1 MRIAVVGSGYVGLV
15 AATCFA
21 ETGNDVVTVDRDRN
35 KIDLLNGGGIPIYEP
50 GLEEMVQRNRAEG
63 RLLFT
68 TDLPG
73 AVRSCGII
81 FVAVGTP
88 PDEDGSADLKHVLA
102 VAREIGQNM
111 DGPRIVVNKSTV
123 PVGTADL
130 VRAEILKYTEHEVS
144 IVSNPEFLK
153 EGTAIDDFLKPDR
166 VVIGTSDPAAA
177 DTMRELYSPFV
188 RTNNPVIVMSNRS
201 AEMTK
206 YVANSLLAARI
217 SFMNEVANLCDA
229 MGADVGEVRI
239 GVGSDHRIGPSFLF
253 PGVGFGG
260 SCFPKDVRALM
271 ATARDQGIRMRTL
284 EAATEVNEEQKRTM
298 LRKLEA
304 VFGPSLQGL
313 RVAIWGLAFKP
324 NTDDMREAPSV
335 VVIRGL
341 LEKGARVSVYDPQAM
356 KNARSILGDTVEY
369 CRSGYEAAEGA
380 DALILL
386 TEWLE
391 FREPDFPKLASM
403 MRRKSVFDGRN
414 VWNPGKLKGLGF
426 EYCGMGRR

>member
-21 ETGNDVVTVDRDRN
+21 ETGNEVVSVDRDRD
-35 KIDLLNGGGIPIYEP
+35 KIELLNGGGIPIYEP

-63 RLLFT
+63 RLNFT
-68 TDLPG
+68 TDLPD
-73 AVRSCGII
+73 AIRRCGII
-81 FVAVGTP
+81 FIAVGTP

-102 VAREIGQNM
+102 VAGEIGRNM

-123 PVGTADL
+123 PVGTADM
-130 VRAEILKYTEHEVS
+130 VKAEIERHTSHPVS

-177 DTMRELYSPFV
+177 DAMRELYSPFV
-188 RTNNPVIVMSNRS
+188 RTNNPVLVMSNRS

-217 SFMNEVANLCDA
+217 SFMNEIANLCDV
-229 MGADVGEVRI
+229 MDADVSEVRT
-239 GVGSDHRIGPSFLF
+239 GVGSDHRIGSSFLF

-271 ATARDQGIRMRTL
+271 ATAREQGCRIRTL
-284 EAATEVNEEQKRTM
+284 EAATEVNEDQKKVILSKM
-298 LRKLEA
+298 DA
-304 VFGPSLQGL
+304 VFGSSLSGMKA
-313 RVAIWGLAFKP
+313 AIWGLSFKP
-324 NTDDMREAPSV
+324 STDDMREAPSI
-335 VVIRGL
+335 VIVKGL
-341 LEKGARVSVYDPQAM
+341 LERGVAVSVYDPQAM
-356 KNARSILGDTVEY
+356 RNARTILGDGIEY

-380 DALILL
+380 DALLLL
-386 TEWLE
+386 TEWME
-391 FREPDFPKLASM
+391 FREPDFDRLSSIMK
-403 MRRKSVFDGRN
+403 RKVVFDGRN
-414 VWNPGKLKGLGF
+414 VWNPEKLKKQGF
-426 EYCGMGRR
+426 DYHGIGRR

>member
-21 ETGNDVVTVDRDRN
+21 ETGNEVVTVDRDRS
-35 KIDLLNGGGIPIYEP
+35 KIDLLNSGGIPIYEP

-63 RLLFT
+63 RLVFT

-73 AVRSCGII
+73 AVRSCRII
-81 FVAVGTP
+81 FIAVGTP

-102 VAREIGQNM
+102 VAREIGENI

-130 VRAEILKYTEHEVS
+130 VRAEIMKYTTHEVS
-144 IVSNPEFLK
+144 VVSNPEFLK

-177 DTMRELYSPFV
+177 VTMREIYSPFV

-229 MGADVGEVRI
+229 MGADVDEVRI

-271 ATARDQGIRMRTL
+271 ATARGQGMRMHTL
-284 EAATEVNEEQKRTM
+284 EAAIEVNEAQKRKM
-298 LRKLEA
+298 LEKLEA
-304 VFGPSLQGL
+304 VFGPSLRGL
-313 RVAIWGLAFKP
+313 RMAVWGLAFKP

-335 VVIRGL
+335 VVIKGL
-341 LEKGARVSVYDPQAM
+341 LERGARVAVYDPQAM
-356 KNARSILGDTVEY
+356 KNARTILGETVEY

-391 FREPDFPKLASM
+391 FREPDFTKLASM
-403 MRRKSVFDGRN
+403 MRRKAVFDGRN
-414 VWNPGKLKGLGF
+414 VWNPSKLKGLGF

>member
-21 ETGNDVVTVDRDRN
+21 ETGNEVVTVDRDRS
-35 KIDLLNGGGIPIYEP
+35 KIDLLNSGGIPIYEP

-63 RLLFT
+63 RLVFT

-73 AVRSCGII
+73 AVRSCRII
-81 FVAVGTP
+81 FIAVGTP

-102 VAREIGQNM
+102 VAREIGENI

-130 VRAEILKYTEHEVS
+130 VRAEIKKYTTHEVS
-144 IVSNPEFLK
+144 VVSNPEFLK

-177 DTMRELYSPFV
+177 VTMREIYSPFV

-229 MGADVGEVRI
+229 MGADVDEVRI
-239 GVGSDHRIGPSFLF
+239 GVGSDRRIGPSFLF

-271 ATARDQGIRMRTL
+271 ATARGQGMRMHTL
-284 EAATEVNEEQKRTM
+284 EAAVEVNEAQKRKM
-298 LRKLEA
+298 LEKLEA
-304 VFGPSLQGL
+304 VFGPSLRGL
-313 RVAIWGLAFKP
+313 RMAVWGLAFKP

-335 VVIRGL
+335 VVIKGL
-341 LEKGARVSVYDPQAM
+341 LERGARVAVYDPQAM
-356 KNARSILGDTVEY
+356 KNARTILGETVEY

-391 FREPDFPKLASM
+391 FREPDFSKLAST
-403 MRRKSVFDGRN
+403 MRRKAVFDGRN
-414 VWNPGKLKGLGF
+414 VWNPSKLKGLGF

>member
-21 ETGNDVVTVDRDRN
+21 ETGNEVVTVDRDRS
-35 KIDLLNGGGIPIYEP
+35 KIDLLNSGGIPIYEP

-63 RLLFT
+63 RLVFT

-73 AVRSCGII
+73 AVRSCRII
-81 FVAVGTP
+81 FIAVGTP

-102 VAREIGQNM
+102 VAREIGENI

-130 VRAEILKYTEHEVS
+130 VRAEIKKYTTHEVS
-144 IVSNPEFLK
+144 VVSNPEFLK

-177 DTMRELYSPFV
+177 VTMREIYSPFV

-229 MGADVGEVRI
+229 MGADVDEVRI
-239 GVGSDHRIGPSFLF
+239 GVGSDRRIGPSFLF

-271 ATARDQGIRMRTL
+271 ATARGQGMRMHTL
-284 EAATEVNEEQKRTM
+284 EAAVEVNEAQKRKM
-298 LRKLEA
+298 LEKLEA
-304 VFGPSLQGL
+304 VFGPSLRGL
-313 RVAIWGLAFKP
+313 RMAVWGLAFKP

-335 VVIRGL
+335 VVINGL
-341 LEKGARVSVYDPQAM
+341 LERGARVAVYDPQAM
-356 KNARSILGDTVEY
+356 KNARTILGETVEY

-391 FREPDFPKLASM
+391 FREPDFSKLAST
-403 MRRKSVFDGRN
+403 MRRKAVFDGRN
-414 VWNPGKLKGLGF
+414 VWNPSKLKGLGF

>member
-21 ETGNDVVTVDRDRN
+21 ETGNEVVTVDRDRS
-35 KIDLLNGGGIPIYEP
+35 KIDLLNSGGIPIYEP

-63 RLLFT
+63 RLVFT

-73 AVRSCGII
+73 AVRSCRII
-81 FVAVGTP
+81 FIAVGTP

-102 VAREIGQNM
+102 VAREIGENI

-130 VRAEILKYTEHEVS
+130 VRAEIKKYTTHEVS
-144 IVSNPEFLK
+144 VVSNPEFLK

-177 DTMRELYSPFV
+177 VTMREIYSPFV

-229 MGADVGEVRI
+229 MGADVDEVRI

-271 ATARDQGIRMRTL
+271 ATARGQGMRMHTL
-284 EAATEVNEEQKRTM
+284 EAAVEVNEAQKRKM
-298 LRKLEA
+298 LEKLEA
-304 VFGPSLQGL
+304 VFGPSLRGL
-313 RVAIWGLAFKP
+313 RMAVWGLAFKP

-335 VVIRGL
+335 VVIKGL
-341 LEKGARVSVYDPQAM
+341 LERGARVAVYDPQAM
-356 KNARSILGDTVEY
+356 KNARTILGETVEY

-391 FREPDFPKLASM
+391 FREPDFSKLAST
-403 MRRKSVFDGRN
+403 MRRKAVFDGRN
-414 VWNPGKLKGLGF
+414 VWNPSKLKGLGF

>member
-21 ETGNDVVTVDRDRN
+21 ETGNEVVTVDRDRS
-35 KIDLLNGGGIPIYEP
+35 KIDLLNSGGIPIYEP

-63 RLLFT
+63 RLVFT

-73 AVRSCGII
+73 AVRSCRII
-81 FVAVGTP
+81 FIAVGTP

-102 VAREIGQNM
+102 VAREIGENI

-130 VRAEILKYTEHEVS
+130 VRAEIMKYTTHEVS
-144 IVSNPEFLK
+144 VVSNPEFLK

-177 DTMRELYSPFV
+177 VTMREIYSPFV

-229 MGADVGEVRI
+229 MGADVDEVRI

-271 ATARDQGIRMRTL
+271 ATARGQGMRMHTL
-284 EAATEVNEEQKRTM
+284 EAAIEVNEAQKRKM
-298 LRKLEA
+298 LEKLEA
-304 VFGPSLQGL
+304 VFGPSLRGL
-313 RVAIWGLAFKP
+313 RMAVWGLAFKP

-335 VVIRGL
+335 VVIKGL
-341 LEKGARVSVYDPQAM
+341 LERGARVAVYDPQAM
-356 KNARSILGDTVEY
+356 KNARTILGETVEY

-391 FREPDFPKLASM
+391 FREPDFTKLAST
-403 MRRKSVFDGRN
+403 MRRKTVFDGRN
-414 VWNPGKLKGLGF
+414 VWNPSKLKGLGF

>member
-21 ETGNDVVTVDRDRN
+21 ETGNEVVTVDKDRS
-35 KIDLLNGGGIPIYEP
+35 KIDLLNSGGIPIYEP

-63 RLLFT
+63 RLVFT

-73 AVRSCGII
+73 AVRNCRII
-81 FVAVGTP
+81 FIAVGTP

-102 VAREIGQNM
+102 VAREIGENI

-130 VRAEILKYTEHEVS
+130 VRAEIKKYTTHEVS
-144 IVSNPEFLK
+144 VVSNPEFLK

-177 DTMRELYSPFV
+177 VTMREIYSPFV

-229 MGADVGEVRI
+229 MGADVDEVRI
-239 GVGSDHRIGPSFLF
+239 GVGSDRRIGPSFLF

-271 ATARDQGIRMRTL
+271 ATAREQGMRMQTL
-284 EAATEVNEEQKRTM
+284 EAAIEVNEAQKRKM
-298 LRKLEA
+298 LEKLEA

-313 RVAIWGLAFKP
+313 RIAVWGLAFKP

-335 VVIRGL
+335 VVINGL
-341 LEKGARVSVYDPQAM
+341 LERGAQVAVYDPQAM
-356 KNARSILGDTVEY
+356 KNARTILGETVEY

-391 FREPDFPKLASM
+391 FREPNFTKLASM
-403 MRRKSVFDGRN
+403 MRRKAVFDGRN
-414 VWNPGKLKGLGF
+414 VWNPAKLKGLGF
-426 EYCGMGRR
+426 EYCGIGRR

>member
-21 ETGNDVVTVDRDRN
+21 ETGNEVVTVDRDRS
-35 KIDLLNGGGIPIYEP
+35 KIDLLNSGGIPIYEP

-63 RLLFT
+63 RLVFT

-73 AVRSCGII
+73 AVRSCRII
-81 FVAVGTP
+81 FIAVGTP

-102 VAREIGQNM
+102 VAREIGENI

-130 VRAEILKYTEHEVS
+130 VRAEIMKYTTHEVS
-144 IVSNPEFLK
+144 VVSNPEFLK

-177 DTMRELYSPFV
+177 VTMREIYSPFV

-229 MGADVGEVRI
+229 MGADVDEVRI
-239 GVGSDHRIGPSFLF
+239 GVGSDRRIGPSFLF

-271 ATARDQGIRMRTL
+271 ATARGQGMRMHTL
-284 EAATEVNEEQKRTM
+284 EAAVEVNEAQKRKM
-298 LRKLEA
+298 LEKLEA
-304 VFGPSLQGL
+304 VFGPSLRGL
-313 RVAIWGLAFKP
+313 RMAVWGLAFKP

-335 VVIRGL
+335 VVINGL
-341 LEKGARVSVYDPQAM
+341 LERGARVAVYDPQAM
-356 KNARSILGDTVEY
+356 KNARTILGETVEY

-391 FREPDFPKLASM
+391 FREPDFSKLAST
-403 MRRKSVFDGRN
+403 MRRKAVFDGRN
-414 VWNPGKLKGLGF
+414 VWNPSKLKGLGF

>member
-21 ETGNDVVTVDRDRN
+21 ETGNEVVSVDRDKA
-35 KIDLLNGGGIPIYEP
+35 KIDLLNGGGIPIFEP
-50 GLEEMVQRNRAEG
+50 GLEEMVGRNRAEG
-63 RLLFT
+63 RLTFT
-68 TDLPG
+68 TDLAG

-81 FVAVGTP
+81 FIAVGTP

-102 VAREIGQNM
+102 VAREIGLNM
-111 DGPRIVVNKSTV
+111 DGPRVVVNKSTV

-130 VRAEILKYTEHEVS
+130 VKAEIEKYTEHPVS

-166 VVIGTSDPAAA
+166 VVIGAADPAAA
-177 DTMRELYSPFV
+177 EAMRELYSPFV

-217 SFMNEVANLCDA
+217 SFMNEVANLCDV
-229 MGADVGEVRI
+229 MGADIGEVRV

-271 ATARDQGIRMRTL
+271 ATAREQGLRMKSL
-284 EAATEVNEEQKRTM
+284 EAATEVNEEQKKVILSKM
-298 LRKLEA
+298 ES
-304 VFGPSLQGL
+304 VFGRSFTGL
-313 RVAIWGLAFKP
+313 RTAVWGLAFKP
-324 NTDDMREAPSV
+324 NTDDMREAPAT

-341 LEKGARVSVYDPQAM
+341 LERGATVAVYDPQAM
-356 KNARSILGDTVEY
+356 KNASEILGGTIEY
-369 CRSGYEAAEGA
+369 CRNGYEAAEGA
-380 DALILL
+380 DALLLL

-391 FREPDFPKLASM
+391 FREPDFARLGSI
-403 MRRKSVFDGRN
+403 MRRKVVFDGRN
-414 VWNPGKLKGLGF
+414 VWNPEKLRKLGF
-426 EYCGMGRR
+426 EYRGIGRR

>member
-21 ETGNDVVTVDRDRN
+21 ETGNEVVSVDRDKA
-35 KIDLLNGGGIPIYEP
+35 KIDLLNGGGIPIFEP
-50 GLEEMVQRNRAEG
+50 GLEEMVGRNRAEG
-63 RLLFT
+63 RLTFT
-68 TDLPG
+68 TDLAG

-81 FVAVGTP
+81 FIAVGTP

-102 VAREIGQNM
+102 VAREIGLNM
-111 DGPRIVVNKSTV
+111 DGPRVVVNKSTV

-130 VRAEILKYTEHEVS
+130 VKAEIEKYTKHAVS

-166 VVIGTSDPAAA
+166 VVIGAADPAAA
-177 DTMRELYSPFV
+177 EAMRELYSPFV

-217 SFMNEVANLCDA
+217 SFMNEVANLCDV
-229 MGADVGEVRI
+229 MGADIGEVRV

-271 ATARDQGIRMRTL
+271 ATAREQGLRMKSL
-284 EAATEVNEEQKRTM
+284 EAATEVNEEQKKVILSKM
-298 LRKLEA
+298 ES
-304 VFGPSLQGL
+304 VFGRSFKGL
-313 RVAIWGLAFKP
+313 RTAVWGLAFKP
-324 NTDDMREAPSV
+324 NTDDMREAPAT

-341 LEKGARVSVYDPQAM
+341 LERGATVAVYDPQAM
-356 KNARSILGDTVEY
+356 RNASEILGGAIEY
-369 CRSGYEAAEGA
+369 CRNGYEAAEGA
-380 DALILL
+380 DALLLL

-391 FREPDFPKLASM
+391 FREPDFARLGSI
-403 MRRKSVFDGRN
+403 MRRKVVFDGRN
-414 VWNPGKLKGLGF
+414 VWNPEKLRKLGF
-426 EYCGMGRR
+426 EYRGIGRR